1 MGICICFDCRFPEY
15 VRLMA
20 LEGAKVILVPAA
32 FNMTTGPAHWE
43 IMLRSRGMDNQG
55 FIVATSDARDET
67 SGYVSWG
74 HSMIVSPWGSIV
86 SDMDEKENMTITDI
100 DLEDVSRIRQQLP
113 LMSAR
118 RTDMYEL
125 RRTCL

>member
-43 IMLRSRGMDNQG
+43 IMLRSRGMDNQC
-55 FIVATSDARDET
+55 FIVATSDARAAT

-86 SDMDEKENMTITDI
+86 SEMDEKENMTITDI

>member
-1 MGICICFDCRFPEY
+1 
-15 VRLMA
+15 
-20 LEGAKVILVPAA
+20 
-32 FNMTTGPAHWE
+32 
-43 IMLRSRGMDNQG
+43 
-55 FIVATSDARDET
+55 
-67 SGYVSWG
+67 
-74 HSMIVSPWGSIV
+74 MIVSPWGSIV
-86 SDMDEKENMTITDI
+86 SEMDEKENMTITDI

>member
-20 LEGAKVILVPAA
+20 LEGAKVILVSAA

-43 IMLRSRGMDNQG
+43 IMLRSRGMDNQC

-74 HSMIVSPWGSIV
+74 DSMIVSPWGSIV
-86 SDMDEKENMTITDI
+86 SEMDEKENMTITDI